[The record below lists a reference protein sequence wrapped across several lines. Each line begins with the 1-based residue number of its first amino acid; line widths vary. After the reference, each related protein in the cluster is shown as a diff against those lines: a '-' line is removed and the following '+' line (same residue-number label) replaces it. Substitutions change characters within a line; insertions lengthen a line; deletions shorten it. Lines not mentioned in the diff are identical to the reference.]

1 MLKHN
6 PVFGSP
12 QSPNVVGRH
21 EDRRPFETHPMR
33 MTIALIGSIA
43 LAAACLAVT
52 AGYSQQPPKTPVQA
66 PAPRSKAAAPEPSKP
81 AAPVPV
87 TASSSEEKA
96 ILERVEG
103 FTKAYSAANVQAMVD
118 FFHDDSSIV
127 EPGGAETRGK
137 GPIAEM
143 YTAAF
148 QDTPGLKL
156 ESTVEEIKFLT
167 PDVAKVSGQS
177 RLTNADGNAS
187 EYTRF
192 NSLMVRR
199 DGKWRIDEIRE
210 QAAPAEDITAYERL
224 KELEWMVG
232 DWVDES
238 ENNKVSASIR
248 WADGQSYLIRDYAI
262 QIQGERAASGTMFI
276 GWDPQSGQIKSWV
289 FDSTGGHGEALWTRT
304 GDKEWVVKAQG
315 VLRDGRPTSATQ
327 IHTILNKDS
336 VKTSSIDRIIGGT
349 VAPDIT
355 DIVMVR
361 KPPRS
366 VCDGTRSQAGE
377 RRSGPQVSIASQ
389 HVGENGSGWSVLHIL
404 SMARGEQS
412 LVGSRRIGASDSN
425 RPTSRLIATRHVPS
439 PPGPDPSC
447 EDFQC

>member
-1 MLKHN
+1 
-6 PVFGSP
+6 
-12 QSPNVVGRH
+12 
-21 EDRRPFETHPMR
+21 MR
-33 MTIALIGSIA
+33 TTIALIGSIA
-43 LAAACLAVT
+43 LAVTGLVVT
-52 AGYSQQPPKTPVQA
+52 AGYSQQQPKTPVLA
-66 PAPRSKAAAPEPSKP
+66 PAARPKPAAPAASKP

-87 TASSSEEKA
+87 TASSPEEKA
-96 ILERVEG
+96 ILEEVEG
-103 FTKAYSAANVQAMVD
+103 FAKAYNAANVQALAVL
-118 FFHDDSSIV
+118 FLDDSSVV

-137 GPIAEM
+137 GPIVEM

-177 RLTNADGNAS
+177 RLSTADGNAT
-187 EYTRF
+187 EFTRF
-192 NSLMVRR
+192 STLLVRR
-199 DGKWRIDEIRE
+199 DGKWRIAEIRE
-210 QAAPAEDITAYERL
+210 HAAPAEDITPYDRL

-232 DWVDES
+232 EWVDES
-238 ENNKVSASIR
+238 ENNKVMANVR
-248 WADGQSYLIRDYAI
+248 WADGQSYLIRDYSI
-262 QIQGERAASGTMFI
+262 QIQGEVAASGTMYI

-289 FDSTGGHGEALWTRT
+289 FDSSGGHGEALWTRT

-361 KPPRS
+361 KPPQPS
-366 VCDGTRSQAGE
+366 ATAPAPKPA
-377 RRSGPQVSIASQ
+377 SGAPA
-389 HVGENGSGWSVLHIL
+389 
-404 SMARGEQS
+404 
-412 LVGSRRIGASDSN
+412 
-425 RPTSRLIATRHVPS
+425 PK
-439 PPGPDPSC
+439 
-447 EDFQC
+447 